1 MTVYLTAF
9 PGTVESVAAARR
21 FMAAALRIT
30 PGVSV
35 PETVIGDAEL
45 IISELATNAVQH
57 TRSGDP
63 GQTYKVRIE
72 VNARGVAADV
82 RTKPPRLL
90 LNHPHI
96 KEPDCCTESGRGLHL
111 VACFATEWGPL
122 PFEDGVFFTLPWQP
136 AQAIAPHL
144 AEPVTGGA

>member
-1 MTVYLTAF
+1 MTVYLTTF

-21 FMAAALRIT
+21 FMAAALRIA
-30 PGVSV
+30 PGASV

-45 IISELATNAVQH
+45 IISEVATNAVQH

-63 GQTYKVRIE
+63 GQTYKVRIA
-72 VNARGVAADV
+72 VNARGVSVDV

-90 LNHPHI
+90 LDQPHA
-96 KEPDCCTESGRGLHL
+96 KDPDVFAESGRGLHL

-122 PFEDGVFFTLPWQP
+122 PFEDGVFFTLQWHP
-136 AQAIAPHL
+136 AQAAAPHIP
-144 AEPVTGGA
+144 EPVSG